1 MSIGAG
7 RANRWWWDVLEN
19 GEASRFAGFF
29 DVFWRGGGRRGS
41 GRVLLPILGSRYGA
55 AIEAAELRLQR
66 DGERFELRYHEHA
79 APLSPRSVGPLVA
92 QAGERSGSDELRV
105 LGELLSNLPA
115 STGPLDDEA
124 RARRHRAKEVAFRR
138 IAELGTADERVARA
152 VDAVLAEVA
161 SDPDR
166 LDALL
171 EQQHYRLSYW
181 RAAGTDLDYRRFF
194 DVVDLAGIRAEDPE
208 VFHQSHSLVL
218 EWLRT
223 GMVQGVRVDHPDGLA
238 DPEQYIRRLHEA
250 ADGPWIVV
258 EKILAPGERLPGSW
272 LSDGTTGY
280 DFCERVTGL
289 FVDPAAEEP
298 LTSFHRTFTG
308 REASVREEEA
318 RAYLD
323 VMRSVLGAEVDRVA
337 ELVLSVGQAQRR
349 WRDVTS
355 VDARRAVTAL
365 VSGFEVYRTYVRP
378 EADTVRD
385 TDRVVILAAVER
397 ALEHFPEADADL
409 VRFLG
414 DVLTLQWR
422 GPGADEVVVRFQQL
436 TGPVRAKAVE
446 DTAFY
451 RHTRFIARNE
461 VGGDPAVWSV
471 SPDDLHEHNRVMA
484 DRWPRTMLTTAT
496 HDTKRGEDVRARLVV
511 LSELVEEW
519 TDAVRRWSMAA
530 EVHRDQVV
538 DRNLEYLWWQ
548 TLVGA
553 HPLDPAR
560 ALAYM
565 QKAAREAKEIT
576 SWTEPD
582 ESYEAGV
589 ERFVAGVLG
598 DEALMADVDAFVDRI
613 DQPARTVSLAVSLLR
628 ITSPGVPDTYQ
639 GTELWEHS
647 LVDPDNRRPVDFD
660 RRAQLLE
667 VALLKPAAELWA
679 ECDDAAA
686 KLRVLA
692 TALAVRRRHADA
704 LVGGSYQPLGIEG
717 TEAHRVFA
725 FVRGSDVA
733 VVVPRLTAKLAGWGD
748 TTVLL
753 PAGEW
758 HEQLTGQ
765 RVRGTVALTELLA
778 TFPVALLEREP
789 DSEELR

>member
-1 MSIGAG
+1 
-7 RANRWWWDVLEN
+7 
-19 GEASRFAGFF
+19 
-29 DVFWRGGGRRGS
+29 
-41 GRVLLPILGSRYGA
+41 
-55 AIEAAELRLQR
+55 
-66 DGERFELRYHEHA
+66 
-79 APLSPRSVGPLVA
+79 
-92 QAGERSGSDELRV
+92 
-105 LGELLSNLPA
+105 
-115 STGPLDDEA
+115 
-124 RARRHRAKEVAFRR
+124 
-138 IAELGTADERVARA
+138 
-152 VDAVLAEVA
+152 
-161 SDPDR
+161 
-166 LDALL
+166 
-171 EQQHYRLSYW
+171 
-181 RAAGTDLDYRRFF
+181 
-194 DVVDLAGIRAEDPE
+194 
-208 VFHQSHSLVL
+208 
-218 EWLRT
+218 
-223 GMVQGVRVDHPDGLA
+223 
-238 DPEQYIRRLHEA
+238 
-250 ADGPWIVV
+250 
-258 EKILAPGERLPGSW
+258 
-272 LSDGTTGY
+272 
-280 DFCERVTGL
+280 
-289 FVDPAAEEP
+289 
-298 LTSFHRTFTG
+298 
-308 REASVREEEA
+308 
-318 RAYLD
+318 
-323 VMRSVLGAEVDRVA
+323 
-337 ELVLSVGQAQRR
+337 
-349 WRDVTS
+349 
-355 VDARRAVTAL
+355 
-365 VSGFEVYRTYVRP
+365 
-378 EADTVRD
+378 
-385 TDRVVILAAVER
+385 
-397 ALEHFPEADADL
+397 
-409 VRFLG
+409 
-414 DVLTLQWR
+414 
-422 GPGADEVVVRFQQL
+422 
-436 TGPVRAKAVE
+436 
-446 DTAFY
+446 
-451 RHTRFIARNE
+451 
-461 VGGDPAVWSV
+461 
-471 SPDDLHEHNRVMA
+471 
-484 DRWPRTMLTTAT
+484 MLTTAT
-496 HDTKRGEDVRARLVV
+496 HATKRGEDVRARLVV

-589 ERFVAGVLG
+589 ERFGAGVLG

-692 TALAVRRRHADA
+692 TALAVRRRHTDA